1 MLVDLPADVT
11 SLDAGAGAEGADLPG
26 NAFMCRNDGGEQG
39 FMGAAPPEG
48 DQVHRYFFVVH
59 AVKRGV
65 PRRRLRRLARRR
77 VVQPGLQDRRAARSS
92 TAPTST
98 DPSSVTALYL
108 SVATRAFRRYST
120 YPAATLAG
128 LFTNC
133 VFGVIISY
141 VYLALWDQQPDAGG
155 YDSVDAVT
163 YVWIGQ
169 AMLMT
174 VMVWGGGATADLSDR
189 IRTGDVALDLYRPV
203 PLIGWYAAQ
212 DLGRAAYH
220 LLARGVAPTIVGALL
235 FDIRFPDSVGAWVG
249 FALSV
254 PLAVMVSFA
263 VRFLVAST
271 AFWLLDATGPGDHRL
286 HARRSSSAAS
296 PCPWSSSR
304 AGPGTLVMA
313 AAVGGVPPDPRR
325 HLARPAPGLGPGRR
339 PRAPGGLGRGAA
351 RRLLARPAPGDPQG
365 GGPGWL
371 RESSPACAATA
382 TSP

>member
-1 MLVDLPADVT
+1 M
-11 SLDAGAGAEGADLPG
+11 
-26 NAFMCRNDGGEQG
+26 
-39 FMGAAPPEG
+39 
-48 DQVHRYFFVVH
+48 
-59 AVKRGV
+59 
-65 PRRRLRRLARRR
+65 
-77 VVQPGLQDRRAARSS
+77 
-92 TAPTST
+92 
-98 DPSSVTALYL
+98 TALYL

-220 LLARGVAPTIVGALL
+220 LLARGAVSYTHLTLPTN
-235 FDIRFPDSVGAWVG
+235 
-249 FALSV
+249 
-254 PLAVMVSFA
+254 
-263 VRFLVAST
+263 
-271 AFWLLDATGPGDHRL
+271 
-286 HARRSSSAAS
+286 
-296 PCPWSSSR
+296 
-304 AGPGTLVMA
+304 
-313 AAVGGVPPDPRR
+313 
-325 HLARPAPGLGPGRR
+325 
-339 PRAPGGLGRGAA
+339 
-351 RRLLARPAPGDPQG
+351 
-365 GGPGWL
+365 
-371 RESSPACAATA
+371 
-382 TSP
+382 